1 MQPTKTPEELGFESV
16 GAAAGKLLGPLQQL
30 PNAEAILEGYAEGR
44 AQARQLAYTDGVQCA
59 LCRDCGWR
67 RRDVMPG
74 EPGFGELVACPCPAG
89 LAIVQRRQDRVWQ
102 EAGIPVKFSKYTL
115 DSLARRDG
123 KAGLAEALR
132 EWQRSRLWLLMW
144 GPPGTCKSGA
154 AVALLREH
162 QAAGGQ
168 GLFMLLNRVLD
179 RMQATFG
186 ARDDEPGYQEA
197 FKTLV
202 EAELLV
208 LDDIGANGK
217 PLSPWGLEQLFKI
230 VDARDLE
237 ERQTIL
243 TTNLPAGAGH
253 TAFAQ
258 YVGAPTWDRI
268 RGRCGRWIVETTG
281 PSQRGLEARLPYADD
296 DQELPF

>member
-1 MQPTKTPEELGFESV
+1 MTQPTNAPEELGFQSV
-16 GAAAGKLLGPLQQL
+16 GAAAGKLLGPLQRL
-30 PNAEAILEGYAEGR
+30 PNADAFLEGYAAGRAEGR
-44 AQARQLAYTDGVQCA
+44 RLDDVEGVKCL
-59 LCRDCGWR
+59 LCRDVGWR
-67 RRDVMPG
+67 RRDVLPG
-74 EPGFGELVACPCPAG
+74 EPGFGEMVTCPCPSGAS
-89 LAIVQRRQDRVWQ
+89 IVQRRQDRVWQ
-102 EAGIPVKFSKYTL
+102 QAGIPPKFSKYTL
-115 DSLARRDG
+115 DSLARLDG
-123 KAGLAEALR
+123 KGGLAEALR
-132 EWQRSRLWLLMW
+132 AWQRSRLWLLLW

-154 AVALLREH
+154 GVALLREH

-197 FKTLV
+197 FATLV
-202 EAELLV
+202 GADLLV

-217 PLSPWGLEQLFKI
+217 PLSAWGLEQLFKI

-243 TTNLPAGAGH
+243 TTNLPAGAGQ
-253 TAFAQ
+253 TAFAT

-281 PSQRGLEARLPYADD
+281 PSQRGQARLPYADD
-296 DQELPF
+296 ELPF

>member
-1 MQPTKTPEELGFESV
+1 MTQLGKSPEELGFRRV
-16 GAAAGKLLGPLQQL
+16 GTDASRILGPIQRRPDADL
-30 PNAEAILEGYAEGR
+30 ILEGYAEGR
-44 AQARQLAYTDGVQCA
+44 AQGRQLGHTDSVQCL
-59 LCRDCGWR
+59 LCRDAGWR

-74 EPGFGELVACPCPAG
+74 EPGFGEMMTCPCPAG

-102 EAGIPVKFSKYTL
+102 EAGIPPKFSKYTL

-123 KAGLAEALR
+123 KAVLADHLAAWR
-132 EWQRSRLWLLMW
+132 RTRFWLLLW

-162 QAAGGQ
+162 QAEGGQ

-186 ARDDEPGYQEA
+186 AREDEPGYQEA

-202 EAELLV
+202 MADLLI
-208 LDDIGANGK
+208 LDDIGANQK
-217 PLSPWGLEQLFKI
+217 PLSPWGQEQLFKI
-230 VDARDLE
+230 VDARDLAE
-237 ERQTIL
+237 KQTVL
-243 TTNLPAGAGH
+243 TTNLPAGGGN
-253 TAFAQ
+253 TTFAE
-258 YVGAPTWDRI
+258 YVGSPTWSRI

-281 PSQRGLEARLPYADD
+281 PDQRGLEL
-296 DQELPF
+296 EV